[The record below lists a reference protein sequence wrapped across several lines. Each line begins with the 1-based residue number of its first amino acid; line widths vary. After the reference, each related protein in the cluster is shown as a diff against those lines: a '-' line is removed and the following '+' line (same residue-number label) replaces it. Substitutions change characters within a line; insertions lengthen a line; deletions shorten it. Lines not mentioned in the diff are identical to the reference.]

1 MLDDHIFGIFKAIV
15 TDISC
20 FEKTG
25 KIKTRISAF
34 NNGASPKDLIN
45 GYDSESFSELISR
58 DVLTDIML
66 PFGGGTDYGMFKLPQ
81 VNSTGLVA
89 FINGSKSNPIW
100 IGATANSN
108 IDSDNNI
115 VKLDFPSDNNNNEP
129 AIYYDNGIVFN
140 MNDPNSFIIKT
151 KTNKLDDYTKPETMV
166 WSNNPVE
173 NSLIMNSAKLSLYHR
188 VDDNTYH
195 EFILD
200 NGGDDNE
207 GTVTLGYV
215 VSENEFKRV
224 SFDDSTITIRN
235 KAGDIEAEMIL
246 DDEGG
251 IYITAFDDNGS
262 KSPETE
268 GSRVGTSI
276 ELTPAS
282 INLKSGHSQISMS
295 RNIDYNNENVTI
307 TTSNLQVLAKN
318 ISFGSSG
325 YSLVVSPSPNLN
337 FTLEDGSMLTTANNI
352 RV

>member
-1 MLDDHIFGIFKAIV
+1 MLNDQLFGIFRAIV

-34 NNGASPKDLIN
+34 NSGASPKDLIN
-45 GYDSESFSELISR
+45 GYDSDSFSDLISR

-100 IGATANSN
+100 IGSTANSLT
-108 IDSDNNI
+108 DSDNNL
-115 VKLDFPSDNNNNEP
+115 VQLDFPSDRDNNNP
-129 AIYYDNGIVFN
+129 AIYYDNGVVFN

-166 WSNNPVE
+166 WNNNPVE
-173 NSLIMNSAKLSLYHR
+173 NSMIMSSAKLSFYHR
-188 VDDNTYH
+188 VDDDTYQ
-195 EFILD
+195 EFVLD
-200 NGGDDNE
+200 NGDGKENQ
-207 GTVTLGYV
+207 GTINLGYV

-224 SFDDSTITIRN
+224 TFDDSTITIRN
-235 KAGDIEAEMIL
+235 KSGAVEAEMIL
-246 DDEGG
+246 DDSGD
-251 IYITAFDDNGS
+251 IYITAFDDSIAKDPSSGI
-262 KSPETE
+262 
-268 GSRVGTSI
+268 RIGTSI

-295 RNIDYNNENVTI
+295 RNIDYNNESVTI